1 MNTADTLL
9 LEISWEVCNQQGGIY
24 TVIRSKLPAVKNLWG
39 DEYGLI
45 GPYLDPKV
53 KAEIDVISDPT
64 DVLFQATE
72 TLKAMGYDILYGRWL
87 VTGKPKVILINPE
100 RVFNKLDNI
109 KKELFEAYKIHT
121 ENVEKLVDETLMFAD
136 VVKTFLSILCQP
148 SIIGNKQ
155 VISHAHEWMA
165 VGGNLLAKAEGVKFK
180 SVFTTHATILGRY
193 LALRLVVFGYRRVC

>member
-72 TLKAMGYDILYGRWL
+72 KMKAMGYDILYGRWL

-121 ENVEKLVDETLMFAD
+121 ENVEKLVD
-136 VVKTFLSILCQP
+136 
-148 SIIGNKQ
+148 
-155 VISHAHEWMA
+155 
-165 VGGNLLAKAEGVKFK
+165 
-180 SVFTTHATILGRY
+180 
-193 LALRLVVFGYRRVC
+193 